1 MSDDYIPFNW
11 FKLSSPMTPMIWLRF
26 RGADFRLEFP
36 NRTNRIY
43 IENAEFAV
51 LDDNAASSATIT
63 LADPDFVHLEAL
75 FLRALFL
82 ANSSSRENHYW
93 YCAINWGWTFYGPRL
108 YNPNDTDEESAQYKM
123 SGTHHY
129 MLSGLE
135 YNMDEVELRVT
146 INLIDIG
153 RAVFGPGDEQAAQTT
168 IGRLSIGDGVT
179 QEAGEAATGP
189 LGPGSGSYDYSI
201 DDDLQDSEAGRRV
214 SEATGA
220 EDVGFN
226 VPGGGGSGP
235 AEGDV
240 SAAEVADADSDLV
253 VYNVFT
259 GLNNWE
265 IIQRILGAQDPPIEV
280 DTRIRSGEPRTPY
293 EGETD
298 DPERV
303 VRIPETAN
311 LRQEIDRLLR
321 EMPTYP
327 SQEEIQSIKDEDPE
341 ATIPATKHWDIL
353 AGGAVTAGNNN
364 MKMVFGWV
372 PDPPTRGQELSIAD
386 TYRLARVYTYIPGT
400 RAEMRAG
407 ETQIL
412 SLNYD
417 WTSQG
422 YWGLNIPRIY
432 GLARNANGNIIV
444 VYSEDDWRALS
455 AEGGNTLVTQPP
467 SSGSMSMIDAVN
479 TMQGVQIDFNFDT
492 NTESDEK
499 ITTQGQN
506 IIVNVWNFFLKEL
519 LDVDI
524 EVPGDPFLDN
534 RMFSREGSAEDDELK
549 DLLVD
554 LYEAYFIVKVY
565 KMTADGGRVTS
576 PLFDG
581 KYLCLRGCTH
591 RISEGEY
598 TTQLRLIKAF

>member
-1 MSDDYIPFNW
+1 
-11 FKLSSPMTPMIWLRF
+11 MTPMIWLRF

-43 IENAEFAV
+43 IENADFAV
-51 LDDNAASSATIT
+51 LDDNGASSATIT
-63 LADPDFVHLEAL
+63 LADPDFVNLEAL
-75 FLRALFL
+75 FLKALFL

-93 YCAINWGWTFYGPRL
+93 YAAINWGWTFYGPRL

-153 RAVFGPGDEQAAQTT
+153 RSVFGSGDEESAQTT
-168 IGRLSIGDGVT
+168 IGRLSIGEGVS
-179 QEAGEAATGP
+179 QQAGEDRTGP
-189 LGPGSGSYDYSI
+189 AGAGSRNLDYTI
-201 DDDLQDSEAGRRV
+201 ADDLGDSEAGRRIID
-214 SEATGA
+214 ATNADEIGLN
-220 EDVGFN
+220 F
-226 VPGGGGSGP
+226 PGSGP

-240 SAAEVADADSDLV
+240 SAAEIADSDEDLV

-265 IIQRILGAQDPPIEV
+265 IVQRILAAQDPTINV
-280 DTRIRSGEPRTPY
+280 DTRIRSGEPENPY
-293 EGETD
+293 ANEPA

-303 VRIPETAN
+303 VRLPETAN
-311 LRQEIDRLLR
+311 LKQEIDRLLR
-321 EMPTYP
+321 EMPTEP
-327 SQEEIQSIKDEDPE
+327 TQEEIQALKDQDSNDPL
-341 ATIPATKHWDIL
+341 PATKHWDIL
-353 AGGAVTAGNNN
+353 AGGAVSAGSNN
-364 MKMVFGWV
+364 MRMVFGWV

-400 RAEMRAG
+400 NAEMRAG

-422 YWGLNIPRIY
+422 YWGLNLPRIY
-432 GLARNANGNIIV
+432 GLARNASGEMIV
-444 VYSEDDWRALS
+444 VYSEDDWRAQS
-455 AEGGNTLVTQPP
+455 SEGNTLITEPP
-467 SSGSMSMIDAVN
+467 STGSMSMIDAVN
-479 TMQGVQIDFNFDT
+479 TMQGIQIDFNFDT

-534 RMFSREGSAEDDELK
+534 RMFSRQGTEEADSLSN
-549 DLLVD
+549 LLVD
-554 LYEAYFIVKVY
+554 LYESYFIVKVY
-565 KMTADGGRVTS
+565 KMTADGGRVIS

-581 KYLCLRGCTH
+581 KYLCLRGCSH

-598 TTQLRLIKAF
+598 TTSLRLIKAF